1 MSVKVDGVVEIP
13 RHQWYQFIDIFTRMD
28 ELLETLSKQ
37 IDYTNQLLEGIAKSL
52 GVAVKPPEVTLT
64 PPTPITIVEEAL
76 NNRYKVFSLDLSK
89 AREDEPLGLRGL
101 GIIAKSAVVTE
112 LGSTAYWRRNDP
124 RTGDLEKLYT
134 GYRVDNFTIEELYIT
149 NPAGTGYLTIVVE
162 WRE

>member
-1 MSVKVDGVVEIP
+1 MAEIP
-13 RHQWYQFIDIFTRMD
+13 VYRGLFDFLTRLD
-28 ELLETLSKQ
+28 EQLESMIKLQMK
-37 IDYTNQLLEGIAKSL
+37 TNELLEGIAKAL
-52 GVAVKPPEVTLT
+52 GAIKPPAEEVTLT
-64 PPTPITIVEEAL
+64 PPTPVTIVEEAL

-89 AREDEPLGLRGL
+89 AREDEPLGLRDL

-149 NPAGTGYLTIVVE
+149 NPAGTGFLTIVVE

>member
-1 MSVKVDGVVEIP
+1 MMGEIQIPVYRGLFDFLTRLDEQLESMIKLQVK
-13 RHQWYQFIDIFTRMD
+13 
-28 ELLETLSKQ
+28 
-37 IDYTNQLLEGIAKSL
+37 TNELLEGIAKAL
-52 GVAVKPPEVTLT
+52 GAG
-64 PPTPITIVEEAL
+64 PTPITLPPTVTPTPPVTTVEEAL
-76 NNRYKVFSLDLSK
+76 NNRYKVFSLNLSK
-89 AREDEPLGLRGL
+89 ARDNEPLGLRDY

-149 NPAGTGYLTIVVE
+149 NPAGTGFLTIVVE